1 MSSQNMVVLTE
12 DNEEGSQIW
21 TDAKQ
26 LEDQVNHAWKTN
38 ISTGVFPKPKDEP
51 VTKGRGKKN
60 ARASTTPVPAEE
72 PRRSIT
78 LNIKPPLPPV
88 KEASP
93 APKSTPRTKPA
104 PSPALGTRPTPS
116 PALGTRPAP
125 SPALGT
131 RPAPSPALGTRPA
144 PSPALV
150 PPPPPPVATP
160 APAAP
165 SPSFSAATLAAAMQ
179 HVPVSAPPVEAGPPG
194 VNQYTTPA
202 ALARPRSPDPG
213 VTADRIRTAAMDK
226 QFIDR
231 FDANLEQWRG
241 PEIQLPPGRKTAGV
255 EGSGWFGQGAPEYEA
270 RNGGSSSWPGRISSV
285 LHAVTEYR
293 DAR

>member
-1 MSSQNMVVLTE
+1 ML

-38 ISTGVFPKPKDEP
+38 IATGVFPKPKDEP
-51 VTKGRGKKN
+51 APKGKGKKN
-60 ARASTTPVPAEE
+60 GRGSTTPAPVPEE

-78 LNIKPPLPPV
+78 LNIKPPLPLV
-88 KEASP
+88 KEAAPAPRPVPVSTPAPAPAPAP
-93 APKSTPRTKPA
+93 APKAA
-104 PSPALGTRPTPS
+104 PKTRPT
-116 PALGTRPAP
+116 
-125 SPALGT
+125 
-131 RPAPSPALGTRPA
+131 

-150 PPPPPPVATP
+150 PPPPPPAPPAVKVAAPPSP
-160 APAAP
+160 APP
-165 SPSFSAATLAAAMQ
+165 SSSFSAATLAAAMQ
-179 HVPVSAPPVEAGPPG
+179 HVPAASTPSAEIGPPG
-194 VNQYTTPA
+194 VNQFSTPA

-213 VTADRIRTAAMDK
+213 AVAERARIAAADK
-226 QFIDR
+226 VFIER

-241 PEIQLPPGRKTAGV
+241 PEIQLPPGRKLAGV
-255 EGSGWFGQGAPEYEA
+255 EGSGWFGQGAPEYEM
-270 RNGGSSSWPGRISSV
+270 RHGGSSSWPARIQSV